1 MSRTALRRLTNAS
14 NARVR
19 DESRSSRRLRR
30 AADSENS
37 GPCSAAFFSSPCF
50 RGPAGSCAPNRP
62 PAGASSVTRALS
74 PDEFARAG
82 LNKLTAEEL
91 DFLEAVLARRQ
102 TPAPSSKAAPTAP
115 PSAIAPRGPSKE
127 KIAAAFGAEQVAPAK
142 PTSDG
147 DKLHTTIEGAVQ
159 EFSGRAVFVLGNGQI
174 WQLRTPTDVFLPKKL
189 LNPAVTLIR
198 GAFGYKLVIDA
209 ADIVLFVKRIQ

>member
-1 MSRTALRRLTNAS
+1 M
-14 NARVR
+14 
-19 DESRSSRRLRR
+19 
-30 AADSENS
+30 
-37 GPCSAAFFSSPCF
+37 F
-50 RGPAGSCAPNRP
+50 RGILLLALLSGTGRLMRAESATG
-62 PAGASSVTRALS
+62 GASSVTRALS

-115 PSAIAPRGPSKE
+115 PSAIAPRGLSKE